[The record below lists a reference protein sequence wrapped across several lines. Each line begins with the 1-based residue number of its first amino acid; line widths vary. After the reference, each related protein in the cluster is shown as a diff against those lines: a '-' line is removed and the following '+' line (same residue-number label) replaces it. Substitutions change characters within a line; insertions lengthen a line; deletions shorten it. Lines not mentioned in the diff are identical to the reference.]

1 MHFLG
6 ADGEIEHSKPIDR
19 LQHKVYK
26 GNVWAQNLDGSF
38 GHAGHARVM
47 VHRDGDDPLFEGAFD
62 IHGNN
67 HHIQLNENYMQTKH
81 EWDPVAGKESD
92 EHMVVFRDSDFSTG
106 HPVHEDLKRRAADD
120 HVSRSCNSDD
130 LEFNMDLDHPVYS
143 TPNPD
148 YWSTPMSSLF
158 AKRQMDTGTGAG
170 NSAGVN
176 LVSTIGQ
183 TSGCPST
190 RKVALVGVAT
200 DCSYTGTFPNQEAV
214 SANIIQQM
222 NSASALYE
230 KTFNISLGLQ
240 NLTISPS
247 ECPGTAPAATP
258 WNVPCNGNAD
268 IQDRLNLFSSWRGN
282 QHDSNSHWTLLTNCN
297 TGSAVGLAWLG
308 QACVI
313 SADARNATSGGV
325 QTVSGA
331 NVVARTSTE
340 WQVIA

>member
-1 MHFLG
+1 
-6 ADGEIEHSKPIDR
+6 
-19 LQHKVYK
+19 
-26 GNVWAQNLDGSF
+26 
-38 GHAGHARVM
+38 M
-47 VHRDGDDPLFEGAFD
+47 VHRDGDVPLFEGAFD
-62 IHGNN
+62 IHGDN
-67 HHIQLNENYMQTKH
+67 HHIQLNENYMQTRH
-81 EWDPVAGKESD
+81 EWDPTIGKKGD
-92 EHMVVFRDSDFSTG
+92 ELMIIFRDSDISSS
-106 HPVHEDLKRRAADD
+106 HPVHDDLKKRAAND
-120 HVSRSCNSDD
+120 HVSKVCNSDD

-143 TPNPD
+143 TPDQD
-148 YWSTPMSSLF
+148 YWSTPIGNLF
-158 AKRQMDTGTGAG
+158 GKRQMDTGTGAG

-176 LVSTIGQ
+176 LVNSIGQ

-200 DCSYTGTFPNQEAV
+200 DCSYTGTFANQEAV
-214 SANIIQQM
+214 RSNVIAQM

-240 NLTISPS
+240 NLTIQPA

-258 WNVPCNGNAD
+258 WNVPCSGSVD
-268 IQDRLNLFSSWRGN
+268 IQDRLNLFSQWRGN
-282 QHDSNSHWTLLTNCN
+282 QRDSNAYWTLLTNCN
-297 TGSAVGLAWLG
+297 SGSAVGLAWLG

-313 SADARNATSGGV
+313 SAEARNATSQGI